1 MKGALERLADGLW
14 LTLSLSAA
22 SLLAPRAAPIL
33 LPLALALFLAAPS
46 LARRRKRPRWLTH
59 AALLLL
65 LFACGWTVYD
75 QPGAP
80 LDLFEDGVL
89 LAPAQTYG
97 MGGRPYIDTY
107 PLHGWGA
114 DGGLDAFVFRIFG
127 PTLETFRL
135 RRAALT
141 ALGLPLL
148 YAASFLLFG
157 DSLWAGIG
165 VLLSLSFC
173 PFLSERQIPA
183 LLVLCLLLRAAR
195 TRRVADWIVSGALAG
210 AALFFSF
217 DFGLIVLSGGLA
229 AALLVPVLG
238 SGLRWRSPVSSALC
252 FLAGAATGALPF
264 LLRLAQQGAVRAFFL
279 VSFVEIPATIIDT
292 WGLPVDSASAIAAES
307 GPVRFLVLLAT
318 GREMPALFL
327 LLLLASGVTILL
339 FRAARRSLE
348 PLDLAAAASIA
359 VAAVALRGALGR
371 ADAGHLALYGV
382 LAGPPAAWILY
393 RAAHV
398 RRHRI
403 LLTGAVL
410 AILAARLE
418 PLRALA
424 AQWNAIAGAPAA
436 RASAASDPRVA
447 RSGSATLPSGEARE
461 LAALKRVFDA
471 MPPSQTFFDF
481 ANEPALYFL
490 FDRKP
495 PVRYCCVPF
504 YETEEKQLEVIEALE
519 RVRPPLAIL
528 ADGSGRDAFDGVPN
542 RERVPRV
549 AAYLDAHY
557 EPYAEVYGRRI
568 ARRREP

>member
-1 MKGALERLADGLW
+1 MRRALQRLADVSW
-14 LTLSLSAA
+14 LPLSCSAA
-22 SLLAPRAAPIL
+22 SLLAPRAAPAL
-33 LPLALALFLAAPS
+33 LPLALALFIAAPFF
-46 LARRRKRPRWLTH
+46 LRHRETPRWL
-59 AALLLL
+59 ARIALLLF
-65 LFACGWTVYD
+65 LFACGWTVYH

-89 LAPAQTYG
+89 LSPAQTYA

-114 DGGLDAFVFRIFG
+114 DGGLDAFVFRVFG

-148 YAASFLLFG
+148 AAASFLLLG

-165 VLLSLSFC
+165 LLLSLSFC

-195 TRRVADWIVSGALAG
+195 TRRPADWIFSGALAG
-210 AALFFSF
+210 VTLFFSF
-217 DFGLIVLSGGLA
+217 DFGVIVLLGGLVA
-229 AALLVPVLG
+229 AILLPVLECG
-238 SGLRWRSPVSSALC
+238 WCWRPPVRGGLC
-252 FLAGAATGALPF
+252 FLGGAAAGAFPL
-264 LLRLAQQGAVRAFFL
+264 LLRLAQHGAVRAFFL

-307 GPVRFLVLLAT
+307 GAVRFLLLLAT
-318 GREMPALFL
+318 GHEMPSLFL
-327 LLLLASGVTILL
+327 LLLLASGGTILL
-339 FRAARRSLE
+339 FRAAHRSLE
-348 PLDLAAAASIA
+348 PLDFAAAASIA

-393 RAAHV
+393 RAAHA

-403 LLTGAVL
+403 LLTGIVL
-410 AILAARLE
+410 ATLLARLE
-418 PLRALA
+418 PHRALTV
-424 AQWNAIAGAPAA
+424 QWNAIAGATGTRAA
-436 RASAASDPRVA
+436 AAFDPHVPK
-447 RSGSATLPSGEARE
+447 SGRATLPAGEARE
-461 LAALKRVFDA
+461 LAALKQVFDS
-471 MPPSQTFFDF
+471 MPPGQTFFDF

-490 FDRKP
+490 FDRKS

-504 YETEEKQLEVIEALE
+504 YETEEKQLEVIAALE

-528 ADGSGRDAFDGVPN
+528 AGGTPRDAFDGISN

-549 AAYLDAHY
+549 AAYLDTHY
-557 EPYAEVYGRRI
+557 EPYTEVFGRRI
-568 ARRREP
+568 ARRRGP